1 VTGLTDDLAALCLYD
16 YTDCNK
22 QDSEGASSSTIITK
36 DKVACLP
43 GGLACGGT
51 IPGNGVG
58 ASVGYGA
65 VGVGVNQY
73 GVAATVGASTYSH
86 PWRKEAA
93 GSSSSSS
100 SSSENEVDKKKE
112 VSHVCV
118 RYHHVITVNEVVHIH
133 HSTNFCSILIQ

>member
-1 VTGLTDDLAALCLYD
+1 LACSKLQ
-16 YTDCNK
+16 
-22 QDSEGASSSTIITK
+22 QDAEGSSSSTIITT

-51 IPGNGVG
+51 IPGDGVG

-73 GVAATVGASTYSH
+73 GVAATVGSSTYSH

-93 GSSSSSS
+93 DS
-100 SSSENEVDKKKE
+100 SSSEDEVEKGEE
-112 VSHVCV
+112 VSHQVVIMSSC
-118 RYHHVITVNEVVHIH
+118 HHRKVVYMH
-133 HSTNFCSILIQ
+133 HSTNYCCVLTQ